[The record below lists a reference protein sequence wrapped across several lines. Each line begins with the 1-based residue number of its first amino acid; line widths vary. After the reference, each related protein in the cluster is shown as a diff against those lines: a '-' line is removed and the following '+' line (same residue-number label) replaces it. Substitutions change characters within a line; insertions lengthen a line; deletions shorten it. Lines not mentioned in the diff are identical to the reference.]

1 VENSVLFDR
10 RNWPPHRPWLILFL
24 LGTIGSFA
32 WFWTAAQQIGDW
44 PGGRSMPGF
53 TFGVVGGLIILFEL
67 ALWFRKKV
75 RVWRIGRAQ
84 TWLRAHIWLGLL
96 CLPLLILHSGL
107 RLGGVL
113 STTLMVLLVI
123 VIVSGIWGLILQ
135 NMLPKKMLEEIPAE
149 TIYSQM
155 DYLSGQLLAEAERLV
170 AATCGSLNENLAGVS
185 TTEAAQNDVGFVV
198 VGKVRSA
205 GSVQG
210 KVLDTRVPAAPILDA
225 EPLARFFHEHV
236 APFLRRGSAGNPEL
250 ANAGRAAVLFQ
261 NIKTQIPP
269 AAHEV
274 VNALEDFCLQ
284 RRQWDVQAR
293 WHFWLH
299 SWLWVHFPL
308 SVALVVLM
316 AVHVYVSLKY
326 G

>member
-1 VENSVLFDR
+1 MLFDR
-10 RNWPPHRPWLILFL
+10 PNWPPHRPWLIMFL
-24 LGTIGSFA
+24 LATSGSLA
-32 WFWTAAQQIGDW
+32 WFWLASLETGDW
-44 PGGRSMPGF
+44 PGGRSLPGF
-53 TFGVVGGLIILFEL
+53 TFGVVGGAIILFEF

-84 TWLRAHIWLGLL
+84 IWLRAHIWLGLL

-107 RLGGVL
+107 RWGGTL
-113 STTLMVLLVI
+113 STVLMVLLVI
-123 VIVSGIWGLILQ
+123 VIVSGIWGLVLQ
-135 NMLPKKMLEEIPAE
+135 NLLPKRMLEEIPAE

-170 AATCGSLNENLAGVS
+170 SATCGSENDNLAGV
-185 TTEAAQNDVGFVV
+185 AGVALAPNDAGFMV
-198 VGKVRSA
+198 VGKVRAA

-210 KVLDTRVPAAPILDA
+210 KVLDTRIPAAPIPQT
-225 EPLARFFHEHV
+225 EPLVGFFRDQV
-236 APFLRRGSAGNPEL
+236 APFLRHGSAGNKVL

-261 NIKTQIPP
+261 NIKTQLPP
-269 AAHEV
+269 AAHDV
-274 VNALEDFCLQ
+274 VNMLEDFCLQ
-284 RRQWDVQAR
+284 CRQWDIQAR

-299 SWLWVHFPL
+299 NWLWVHFPL

-316 AVHVYVSLKY
+316 IVHIYVSLKY

>member
-10 RNWPPHRPWLILFL
+10 PNWPPHRPWLMLFL
-24 LGTIGSFA
+24 LGTIGACA
-32 WFWTAAQQIGDW
+32 WFWVEAQKAGDW
-44 PGGRSMPGF
+44 PGGRSLPGF
-53 TFGVVGGLIILFEL
+53 TFGVAGGAIILFEF

-96 CLPLLILHSGL
+96 CLPLLVLHSGL
-107 RLGGVL
+107 RLGGML
-113 STTLMVLLVI
+113 STVLMILLVI
-123 VIVSGIWGLILQ
+123 VILSGIWGLILQ
-135 NMLPKKMLEEIPAE
+135 NLIPKRMLEDIPAE

-155 DYLSGQLLAEAERLV
+155 DYLSAQLLAEADRLVSATCGEGDHLV
-170 AATCGSLNENLAGVS
+170 AADSGPAP
-185 TTEAAQNDVGFVV
+185 NDAGFVV
-198 VGKVRSA
+198 VGKVRTA

-210 KVLDTRVPAAPILDA
+210 KVLDTRIPMAPIPEAL
-225 EPLARFFHEHV
+225 PLAGFFREQV
-236 APFLRRGSAGNPEL
+236 APFLRRGTKGNPAL

-269 AAHEV
+269 AAHDI
-274 VNALEDFCLQ
+274 VNVLDDFCQQ
-284 RRQWDVQAR
+284 RRQWDIQAR

-308 SVALVVLM
+308 SAALVVMM
-316 AVHVYVSLKY
+316 AVHVYVALKY